1 MKFKQF
7 SKISLVIATAFAF
20 TFTSC
25 NDDSGDDTVDPVEEN
40 VVYHSGT
47 VSADETWTASKMH
60 ILEDRVIVPSGVTLT
75 IEPGTIIKGE
85 AGSGANASA
94 LVVARGAKIM
104 AEGTADKPIIFTT
117 IADEIEIGQKFG
129 PNLDPQRHR
138 GYWGGVIILGAAPTS
153 PKTGATAQIE
163 GIPGDIAEGNYGGS
177 EVADNSGVF
186 TYVSIRHGGTL
197 IGEGN
202 EINGL
207 TLGGVGNGT
216 TIHHIE
222 VVGNVDDGIEWFGGS
237 VDGNDLCVINQGDDA
252 YDIDQAYS
260 GTITNIV
267 YVAGADSD
275 HALEIDGPEGSENS
289 TGAFTLKNGSFKGN
303 AASGEFADFRS
314 KARGEVSDCY
324 FWSFNE
330 NADVELDED
339 VVSTNFNS
347 DVLFIANN
355 NFNSTAWEL
364 DGDGEPT
371 GSTVTWSMVT
381 AIFADKS
388 DNGDA
393 TASDAKFVANSNA
406 LVTAKAGGANV
417 TELKGWTLA
426 DHLGLLSD
434 F

>member
-1 MKFKQF
+1 MKFKQL
-7 SKISLVIATAFAF
+7 SKISLVIATAIAF

-25 NDDSGDDTVDPVEEN
+25 NDDSDDPVN
-40 VVYHSGT
+40 GGNTSNTVFHSGT
-47 VSADETWTASKMH
+47 ISGDETWSADKFH
-60 ILEDRVIVPSGVTLT
+60 VLEDRVIVPAGVTLT
-75 IEPGTIIKGE
+75 IDPGTIIKGE
-85 AGSGANASA
+85 AGSGANATA
-94 LVVARGAKIM
+94 LVIGRGAKIM
-104 AEGTADKPIIFTT
+104 AEGTADNPIIFTT
-117 IADEIEIGQKFG
+117 IADEIELGQKFG
-129 PNLDPQRHR
+129 SNLDPARHR

-177 EVADNSGVF
+177 DAADNSGVF

-207 TLGGVGNGT
+207 TLGGVGSGT

-222 VVGNVDDGIEWFGGS
+222 VAGNVDDGIEFFGGS
-237 VDGNDLCVINQGDDA
+237 VNAKDLCVIYQGDDA
-252 YDIDQAYS
+252 YDVDQAYS
-260 GTITNIV
+260 GTFTNVV

-289 TGAFTLKNGSFKGN
+289 TGSFTLKNGSFKGN

-314 KARGEVSDCY
+314 KARGEVSNCY
-324 FWSFNE
+324 FWGFNE

-339 VVSTNFNS
+339 VVSTNFNN
-347 DVLFIANN
+347 DDLFIANN

-371 GSTVTWSMVT
+371 GSTVTWSMIT
-381 AIFADKS
+381 DIFADKS

-393 TASDAKFVANSNA
+393 AASDAKFVANSNA
-406 LVTAKAGGANV
+406 LVTAKAGGADV
-417 TELKGWTLA
+417 SELKGWTIA